1 MSVITIRGDLV
12 DERALPAAAV
22 VEGESS
28 RLSHSQHVHSVHL
41 DAGNVVAPRVESGRG
56 GRSLLR
62 RAHAVVVVL
71 ADKDDCKSETG
82 HDFGQIFEHCCK
94 NNPILQRIHSRSP

>member
-28 RLSHSQHVHSVHL
+28 RLSHGQHVHSVHL
-41 DAGNVVAPRVESGRG
+41 DAGNVVTPRIESGRG

-71 ADKDDCKSETG
+71 ADKDNCKSETS
-82 HDFGQIFEHCCK
+82 HDFEHIFEHCCNYSTIQSCK
-94 NNPILQRIHSRSP
+94 V